1 MPTPANAYRIS
12 PEQSKPTVFA
22 PESMPLLAPAAL
34 PPPHE
39 YGTPNCDP
47 ARRMTYSE
55 ACLPYTRGIAPL
67 VYPVGVG
74 RIPSLRRNPRPM
86 SAVYCADVDEMPRT
100 ELMIA
105 IGSPLTNALGI
116 AGSVGSQRLW
126 SQLPAA
132 GMGADGA
139 RSQLVD
145 GFDWGATGFGWP
157 L

>member
-12 PEQSKPTVFA
+12 PEQSKPTVPA
-22 PESMPLLAPAAL
+22 PESMPLLGPAAL

-39 YGTPNCDP
+39 YGTPSCDP
-47 ARRMTYSE
+47 ARRITYSE
-55 ACLPYTRGIAPL
+55 ACLPYTRGIAPF
-67 VYPVGVG
+67 VKPVGVG
-74 RIPSLRRNPRPM
+74 SIPMLRRKLRPM
-86 SAVYCADVDEMPRT
+86 FAVTCVDVDEMPST

-126 SQLPAA
+126 SQLPAVTV
-132 GMGADGA
+132 GADGA

-145 GFDWGATGFGWP
+145 GFDWGATGFG
-157 L
+157 